1 MSRFHEGF
9 GVKEEPGSSK
19 LKPDVLRLA
28 HGLNQRSFS
37 AFVRVKK
44 PNYVPDCVQLR
55 VRLSP
60 KLFTAQIEPP
70 DLDQLEHDDLVVS
83 ISASK
88 PLRRT
93 G

>member
-1 MSRFHEGF
+1 MSRLHEGF
-9 GVKEEPGSSK
+9 EAKEEPGSSK

-28 HGLNQRSFS
+28 HGLDQRSFS
-37 AFVRVKK
+37 AFIRVTK
-44 PNYVPDCVQLR
+44 PNYVPDCVKLR

-60 KLFTAQIEPP
+60 QLFTAQIKPP
-70 DLDQLEHDDLVVS
+70 DLDQLERDDLVIS